1 MRYFIVGCKLVFV
14 NTSKLSR
21 RLVVVKGEPPRHCAG
36 VRVSKWPSSCLTT
49 LSSLLVPICQ
59 PTRFLDISYKQLLQS
74 HDPGPKKRPA
84 ALHFFSPNIIH
95 SSFYR
100 QVDDVNLLRFS
111 LSVSAECPG
120 VHIFQQNYY
129 ELQKC
134 LRLRLNYCQIKVI

>member
-84 ALHFFSPNIIH
+84 LHFFSPKIIH

-100 QVDDVNLLRFS
+100 QLDDVNLLRFS

-120 VHIFQQNYY
+120 VNIFQQLWVEKIFAFEKKTISNV
-129 ELQKC
+129 
-134 LRLRLNYCQIKVI
+134 KVSS